1 MSDSIFSLNYLALC
15 KSSPDFAAKITKYEN
30 AKEYSIQIDEGKETT
45 LLIDGRQLTS
55 HHDRMGAAKY
65 QCQKLDIKKPICIYG
80 FGLGDNVKYL
90 LNKNPKADI
99 RVFILN
105 PALFLKLLSIDDE
118 LHTLFKANVNFSLPD
133 DNTCIYSNSIIMQSE
148 LLIDS
153 KTFNN
158 LKSRLINFLDNNFAN
173 DYFNKTT
180 KKLFDK
186 NIKDNF
192 ELLKNEKAL
201 TQEILDKY
209 PKEIMITASGPSLE
223 DNIETVR
230 ELHNC
235 GVLLI
240 AADTSLTTLNAEKII
255 PDVIVTTDANVYVAL
270 KDRIFKDLGLYKNT
284 TLFFSAHSEKGLIE
298 KYPGPKFFIYQKRDL
313 EQLPYLTKDNA
324 DFISYGGSVLNESV
338 AIAIKSKAKT
348 IKLFGCDFAFKGD
361 RTHTGDIADKAMST
375 YDKELYVEC
384 NDGLMQ
390 KTIRV
395 FNLYR
400 EYLEDEISKHKDIR
414 FENYSKTGAKIKGAI
429 LV

>member
-1 MSDSIFSLNYLALC
+1 M
-15 KSSPDFAAKITKYEN
+15 
-30 AKEYSIQIDEGKETT
+30 
-45 LLIDGRQLTS
+45 
-55 HHDRMGAAKY
+55 
-65 QCQKLDIKKPICIYG
+65 
-80 FGLGDNVKYL
+80 
-90 LNKNPKADI
+90 
-99 RVFILN
+99 
-105 PALFLKLLSIDDE
+105 
-118 LHTLFKANVNFSLPD
+118 
-133 DNTCIYSNSIIMQSE
+133 
-148 LLIDS
+148 
-153 KTFNN
+153 
-158 LKSRLINFLDNNFAN
+158 
-173 DYFNKTT
+173 
-180 KKLFDK
+180 
-186 NIKDNF
+186 
-192 ELLKNEKAL
+192 KNEKAL

-270 KDRIFKDLGLYKNT
+270 KDRIFKNLGLYKNT
-284 TLFFSAHSEKGLIE
+284 TLIFSAHSEKELIE

-313 EQLPYLTKDNA
+313 ELLPYLTKDNA

-348 IKLFGCDFAFKGD
+348 VKLFGCDFAFKGD

>member
-1 MSDSIFSLNYLALC
+1 
-15 KSSPDFAAKITKYEN
+15 
-30 AKEYSIQIDEGKETT
+30 
-45 LLIDGRQLTS
+45 
-55 HHDRMGAAKY
+55 
-65 QCQKLDIKKPICIYG
+65 
-80 FGLGDNVKYL
+80 
-90 LNKNPKADI
+90 
-99 RVFILN
+99 
-105 PALFLKLLSIDDE
+105 
-118 LHTLFKANVNFSLPD
+118 
-133 DNTCIYSNSIIMQSE
+133 MQSE

-284 TLFFSAHSEKGLIE
+284 TLIFSAHSEKGLIE